1 MRFLLYN
8 IRYGTG
14 AGWHYHV
21 PLPFSG
27 YFRDTRS
34 NLDTLTEFIR
44 GVEPDIIGLVEVD
57 SGSYRSG
64 RSHQAAHIARTLG
77 GTHVYES
84 KYLAGSVAAY
94 LPLMR
99 KQGNAFITTHSIEA
113 QKFHYFRD
121 GIKRLCIELEF
132 DAFTIF
138 LVHLSLK
145 FRHRHNQLSDLYT
158 LFRDTQ
164 KPVIVAGDFNV
175 LWGDGELSLFQAAT
189 GLISANKAH
198 LPTFP
203 SGHPAMELDF
213 VLHSPEIKVSGF
225 DVPAVKFSDHRPI
238 VCDFEVD
245 SAG

>member
-14 AGWHYHV
+14 SGWHYHV
-21 PLPFSG
+21 PFPFSG
-27 YFRDTRS
+27 YFRDTRG
-34 NLDTLTEFIR
+34 NLDKLTEFVGR
-44 GVEPDIIGLVEVD
+44 VEPDIIGLIEVD

-64 RSHQAAHIARTLG
+64 RSHQAAHIARALG

-84 KYLAGSVAAY
+84 KYLAGSLAGG

-145 FRHRHNQLSDLYT
+145 FRHRHNQLNDLHA
-158 LFRDTQ
+158 LFREAT

-175 LWGDGELSLFQAAT
+175 LWGEDELALFQAAT
-189 GLISANKAH
+189 GLISANREH

-203 SGHPAMELDF
+203 SSHPSMELDF
-213 VLHSPEIKVSGF
+213 ILHSPQIRVTQF
-225 DVPAVKFSDHRPI
+225 AVPGVKYSDHRPLL
-238 VCDFEVD
+238 CDFEVL
-245 SAG
+245 